1 MGPSNHESELLS
13 QNVYLNTFVKY
24 TYLEDA
30 GLKTEH
36 VIFDTIYIIFYFF
49 CKSSLANYCYERQ
62 RY

>member
-1 MGPSNHESELLS
+1 MDPSNHESELLS
-13 QNVYLNTFVKY
+13 QHVYLNTFIKY

-49 CKSSLANYCYERQ
+49 AKGV
-62 RY
+62 